1 MNSSATMEATRSKR
15 ACATTKTR
23 GAPGRG
29 TAGTT
34 GPNGS
39 AIMVPSLLPGSLS
52 WEVNRVAPTA
62 RPAAPRV
69 SGRARFDVLG
79 CSKPISGRQLAAG
92 LTPAPGSRPDQPL
105 CPSWPAGARPVAW
118 GGRPALVAQLPVD
131 LGEIPAPAAAR
142 TRRWTPGRRRLHA
155 AARHCRPRVGGGML
169 GEITELVLQVGE
181 TVGSED

>member
-118 GGRPALVAQLPVD
+118 GGRPALVAPLPVD
-131 LGEIPAPAAAR
+131 LGEIPAPEAADAGVGRRGGKQPGRTSARGRVQLVGERRAGAR
-142 TRRWTPGRRRLHA
+142 TFVRQPHV
-155 AARHCRPRVGGGML
+155 HVGGR
-169 GEITELVLQVGE
+169 
-181 TVGSED
+181 